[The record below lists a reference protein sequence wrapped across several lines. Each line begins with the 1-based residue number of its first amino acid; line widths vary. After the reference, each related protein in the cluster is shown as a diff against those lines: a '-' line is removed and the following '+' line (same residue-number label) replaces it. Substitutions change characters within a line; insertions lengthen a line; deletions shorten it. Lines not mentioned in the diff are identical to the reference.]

1 MSHPQGTRVDG
12 TNSSMNLDQ
21 IFDAK
26 GLPARAA
33 SPHPLCPSDEV
44 LACYAQ
50 GTLPDRDRE
59 GLQAHALN
67 CRDCHELVSAVA
79 QTVGVHRRAPGVA
92 RLRVVAKLLRNGLEL
107 LNEFE
112 LAVGT
117 LIRPPAL
124 AHGATRR
131 AADDSNDRL
140 VFRGPGSGLDEI
152 EVQVQANGTAR
163 LGVRASSLPTV
174 APDEILSVV
183 LEVDGAP
190 REKRPY
196 NGDLVHFAPLG
207 AGSYRVRVTA
217 RAPGSPARDLAEA
230 TLELK
235 S

>member
-1 MSHPQGTRVDG
+1 
-12 TNSSMNLDQ
+12 MNLDH
-21 IFDAK
+21 IFDSK

-33 SPHPLCPSDEV
+33 SPTPTCPSDEL

-50 GTLPDRDRE
+50 GTLPDRERE
-59 GLQAHALN
+59 GLLAHALHW
-67 CRDCHELVSAVA
+67 RDCHELVSAVA
-79 QTVGVHRRAPGVA
+79 QVIGVRRTTPAMPRMRIVA
-92 RLRVVAKLLRNGLEL
+92 RVLRNGLQL
-107 LNEFE
+107 LNEAE
-112 LAVGT
+112 LALGT

-124 AHGATRR
+124 AMGKVRR
-131 AADDSNDRL
+131 ATEEARDLL

-163 LGVRASSLPTV
+163 LGVRATRLPTLK
-174 APDEILSVV
+174 PDEVLSVL
-183 LEVDGAP
+183 LEVDGSP

-217 RAPGSPARDLAEA
+217 RAPGAPARDLAEA

-235 S
+235 P